1 MDFLGINICSRLYQF
16 QPAARNALCAAGVVM
31 AQNETDFRFAI
42 CPSLISRMMSM
53 RANRNVTSAS
63 AVAVRQWQAS

>member
-1 MDFLGINICSRLYQF
+1 MCGGCRDG
-16 QPAARNALCAAGVVM
+16 G
-31 AQNETDFRFAI
+31 NETDFRFAI

>member
-42 CPSLISRMMSM
+42 SHH
-53 RANRNVTSAS
+53 
-63 AVAVRQWQAS
+63 